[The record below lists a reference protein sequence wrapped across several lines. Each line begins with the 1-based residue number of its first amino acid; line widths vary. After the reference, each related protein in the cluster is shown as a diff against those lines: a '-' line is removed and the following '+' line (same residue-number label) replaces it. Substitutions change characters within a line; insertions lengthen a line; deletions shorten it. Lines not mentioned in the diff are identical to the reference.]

1 MIARAPVADF
11 DLAVVGGGI
20 NGAGIARD
28 AAGRGLKVL
37 LVEQNDL
44 ASGTSSASTKLIHGG
59 LRYLEHGAFRLVHE
73 ALVERDVLLRI
84 APHVVR
90 PMRFVLPVSDEER
103 PPWMIK
109 LGLAIYDWLG
119 RHKSL
124 PRSQTVDLIAD
135 EAGAPLL
142 RRFTSGFAYWDCVV
156 DDSRLVVLN
165 ALDAAQRGADIRL
178 RTRCM
183 RAERSDVWKLTL
195 QTHGRRGAVTARAL
209 INATGPW
216 TASFGETALRLPRP
230 EPVRL
235 VKGTHIVVPR
245 LFQHGG
251 AYLFQ
256 NTDRRVIFAISY
268 EREFTLIGT
277 TDDDFSGSVDTVAP
291 TGAEVAYLCEAAKA
305 YLREPVSP
313 DRVVWAF
320 AGVRSLYDDGSRKAQ
335 DVTRDYVLALD
346 AGFQLAPLL
355 NIYGGKITT
364 YRTLAEAAL
373 AKLADFFVLK
383 PAWTAAVPLPG
394 GNFDDEGIDA
404 FAARFRQ
411 EHGFLPAAQA
421 DRLVH
426 AYGTLAPAVLGTATK
441 LDDLGARF
449 GETLTAAEVRYLMR
463 FEWAQ
468 TADDILWRRS
478 KLGLGLAK
486 QDAQKLAHFMAGT
499 TAVT

>member
-1 MIARAPVADF
+1 MIAQAPVADF

-28 AAGRGLKVL
+28 AAGRGLRVL

-73 ALVERDVLLRI
+73 ALIERDVLLRI
-84 APHVVR
+84 APHIVR
-90 PMRFVLPVSDEER
+90 PMRFVLPVSDEQR
-103 PPWMIK
+103 RPWMIK

-119 RHKSL
+119 RHKSF
-124 PRSQTVDLIAD
+124 PRSQAVDLIAD

-142 RRFTSGFAYWDCVV
+142 RRFTAGFAYWDCVV

-165 ALDAAQRGADIRL
+165 AMDAAQRGADIRIH
-178 RTRCM
+178 TRCV
-183 RAERSDVWKLTL
+183 RAERSDIWKLTL
-195 QTHGRRGAVTARAL
+195 QTHGRRGSVTARAL
-209 INATGPW
+209 VNATGPW
-216 TASFGETALRLPRP
+216 TASFGETALRLAKP

-245 LFQHGG
+245 LFDRAG

-256 NTDRRVIFAISY
+256 NADRRVVFAISY
-268 EREFTLIGT
+268 ERDFTLIGT
-277 TDDDFSGSVDTVAP
+277 TDEDFSGDVDTVAP
-291 TGAEVAYLCEAAKA
+291 TGAEVTYLCEAANA
-305 YLREPVSP
+305 YFRQPISP
-313 DRVVWAF
+313 ERVVWAF

-346 AGFQLAPLL
+346 SGFQAAPLL

-364 YRTLAEAAL
+364 YRKLAEAAL

-383 PAWTAAVPLPG
+383 PAWTADVPLPG
-394 GNFDDEGIDA
+394 GEFEGEDVDA
-404 FAARFRQ
+404 FAERFRR
-411 EHGFLPAAQA
+411 EHPFLPVAQA
-421 DRLVH
+421 RRLVH
-426 AYGTLAPAVLGTATK
+426 AYGVRAAAVLGSAAK
-441 LDDLGARF
+441 LDDLGAHF
-449 GETLTAAEVRYLMR
+449 GEALTAAEVRYLMR
-463 FEWAQ
+463 YEWAQ